1 MIRTSWFLALVLLVV
16 GLTSCKG
23 GDEEEAARPLTSL
36 GEQVK
41 SSGLVDRLT
50 AMEARLGKIEERL
63 ELLSTQI
70 EAGVVRAPTATEGP
84 APVKEAVVSP
94 EEVGVP
100 PKEVG
105 VPPKEVGVPPKE
117 VAPAQ
122 FKLTVE
128 EPPQPVRLVLWHAY
142 RGNEKDALEK
152 AVSLWREKFPKIEID
167 AQEVPFS
174 ALRDKL
180 VVTIPRG
187 TGPDLFIYAHNNIGD
202 WLLKGDI
209 LVPLNSYVDEYDS
222 FEALERF
229 MPDTVKAL
237 AYGGTMYGLPMAFKS
252 HALFYHKDLID
263 EAPTTVAELITAAKS
278 AAASGGEGEDKV
290 YGLVYDAGLLYNHAP
305 WANGFGATLLDEAGV
320 PDLDSAEMVES
331 VALVKSLFAE
341 HKILPD
347 LNDAMATFLFNSAK
361 AAFVI
366 KGPWFLGE
374 IDEGVNYGVAPL
386 PDVAPGKPARPFL
399 GSEGIYLSHC
409 SKNKELAFQVM
420 RFLTSRESAEV
431 RYVQGQ
437 QLVPNVAVY
446 EDKEL
451 TDKANPALE
460 VFKRQAGNT
469 VVLSSRPEMQA
480 VWSVADNA
488 LRKTIFGDSEP
499 AEAFAEAQSKVLHDI
514 KNMGK

>member
-1 MIRTSWFLALVLLVV
+1 MTSTSWLLLPALLVF

-23 GDEEEAARPLTSL
+23 ADEEDKATPLTSL
-36 GEQVK
+36 AEQVK
-41 SSGLVDRLT
+41 SSGVVDRLT
-50 AMEARLGKIEERL
+50 AIEGRLGKIEERL
-63 ELLSTQI
+63 EVLSTQI
-70 EAGVVRAPTATEGP
+70 EAGVISAPKAIEGP
-84 APVKEAVVSP
+84 APIEEAVNSP
-94 EEVGVP
+94 EEVAVP
-100 PKEVG
+100 PKEVA
-105 VPPKEVGVPPKE
+105 VPPEE
-117 VAPAQ
+117 AAPAQ

-128 EPPQPVRLVLWHAY
+128 EPAQAVKLVLWHAY
-142 RGNEKDALEK
+142 RGKEKDALEE
-152 AVSLWREKFPKIEID
+152 AVSLWGKKFPKVEID

-209 LVPLNSYVDEYDS
+209 LVPLNSYVEEYDD
-222 FEALERF
+222 FDELDRF
-229 MPDTVKAL
+229 MPDTIKAL

-252 HALFYHKDLID
+252 HALFYHKDLVKTPP
-263 EAPTTVAELITAAKS
+263 ATFYELIASATAAQ
-278 AAASGGEGEDKV
+278 ASGGEGEDKV

-305 WANGFGATLLDEAGV
+305 WANGFGAEILDQEGR
-320 PDLDSAEMVES
+320 PHIDSAAMLAS
-331 VALVKSLFAE
+331 VKLVNSLFTE

-347 LNDAMATFLFNSAK
+347 LNDAMATYLFNSGK

-374 IDEGVNYGVAPL
+374 LDEGVDYGVALL
-386 PDVAPGKPARPFL
+386 PEVAPGKPARPFL

-420 RFLTSRESAEV
+420 RFLTGRESARI
-431 RYVQGQ
+431 RYVTGQ

-446 EDKEL
+446 EDSEL
-451 TDKANPALE
+451 GARANPALE
-460 VFKRQAGNT
+460 VFKRQAANT
-469 VVLSSRPEMQA
+469 VVMSSAPEMQA

-488 LRKTIFGDSEP
+488 LRKSIFGGAD
-499 AEAFAEAQSKVLHDI
+499 AKEAFAEAQTKVSHDI